1 MEQPAAEVRGSAAL
15 DATEPGAHD
24 ARREARVRYL
34 ALLACINSVSLGYQ
48 IGAVTVSNG
57 LVKRHLN
64 LSNAQL
70 AAYEASVNIAAIAG
84 AALSSLISEQL
95 GRRGVFL
102 LAAFVF
108 SAGSVVQAL
117 SWTYASLLV
126 GILLVGLGVGIGLA
140 IDPLYIAEISPPGG
154 RGFFVTYSE
163 AAIAAGQLLGYIIAL
178 IIDASLGSCACAWR
192 LMLGLGVVPPACLAY
207 AVIFVM
213 PESPRWLARHGRE
226 EEARKVLED
235 DLQWDATR
243 AQAILEDVRA
253 EAAQAPAAGQTWLGL
268 LHLART
274 KPAVR
279 RMLLVGVGTAVAQQ
293 LSGTDA
299 LFYNYV
305 KAADAVGFSRLWKVY
320 ATLVGFGTCKL
331 LTAFASM
338 YLLDT
343 VGRRPLVVASAFAT
357 TTVLYLL
364 ALVFG
369 WATDQRGNSGYES
382 LVILLFY
389 AYVIAF
395 EIGLGPGCW
404 LVPSECFYNDIRMR
418 AMSLA
423 TFANRCTTT
432 GVVGTAISIQRAWS
446 WSGFY
451 AWYGSVCL
459 TGAVFLF
466 LFLPETKGKSLEQMY
481 TYFEKI
487 TGGDMGAALSASEGG
502 RAAVA

>member
-1 MEQPAAEVRGSAAL
+1 MRRGENSPLISRNMEQPAAEVRGSAAL

-178 IIDASLGSCACAWR
+178 IINASLGSCACAWR

-253 EAAQAPAAGQTWLGL
+253 EAQQAPAAGQTWLGL

-274 KPAVR
+274 KPAVPP
-279 RMLLVGVGTAVAQQ
+279 
-293 LSGTDA
+293 
-299 LFYNYV
+299 
-305 KAADAVGFSRLWKVY
+305 
-320 ATLVGFGTCKL
+320 
-331 LTAFASM
+331 
-338 YLLDT
+338 
-343 VGRRPLVVASAFAT
+343 RRPSF
-357 TTVLYLL
+357 
-364 ALVFG
+364 
-369 WATDQRGNSGYES
+369 
-382 LVILLFY
+382 
-389 AYVIAF
+389 
-395 EIGLGPGCW
+395 
-404 LVPSECFYNDIRMR
+404 
-418 AMSLA
+418 
-423 TFANRCTTT
+423 
-432 GVVGTAISIQRAWS
+432 
-446 WSGFY
+446 
-451 AWYGSVCL
+451 
-459 TGAVFLF
+459 
-466 LFLPETKGKSLEQMY
+466 
-481 TYFEKI
+481 
-487 TGGDMGAALSASEGG
+487 
-502 RAAVA
+502 

>member
-1 MEQPAAEVRGSAAL
+1 MRRGENSPLISRNMEQPAAEVRGSAAL

-178 IIDASLGSCACAWR
+178 IINASLGSCACAWR

-253 EAAQAPAAGQTWLGL
+253 ESAQAPQAGQTWLGL

-274 KPAVR
+274 KPAVPPR
-279 RMLLVGVGTAVAQQ
+279 RPFSTRSRVDGVVVDIASTLTPSARRVLFQSHFGERRSRTGEAHAISRRRHGSRTAALGNGCFVLQLREGRRRRRLLAAVEGLRDARRLRHVQITDSFRVDVSARHRGTTASCRSVGLCHHNSTLPPGVGVWLGDGPAGQ
-293 LSGTDA
+293 
-299 LFYNYV
+299 
-305 KAADAVGFSRLWKVY
+305 
-320 ATLVGFGTCKL
+320 FG
-331 LTAFASM
+331 
-338 YLLDT
+338 
-343 VGRRPLVVASAFAT
+343 
-357 TTVLYLL
+357 
-364 ALVFG
+364 
-369 WATDQRGNSGYES
+369 
-382 LVILLFY
+382 I
-389 AYVIAF
+389 
-395 EIGLGPGCW
+395 
-404 LVPSECFYNDIRMR
+404 
-418 AMSLA
+418 
-423 TFANRCTTT
+423 
-432 GVVGTAISIQRAWS
+432 
-446 WSGFY
+446 
-451 AWYGSVCL
+451 
-459 TGAVFLF
+459 
-466 LFLPETKGKSLEQMY
+466 
-481 TYFEKI
+481 
-487 TGGDMGAALSASEGG
+487 
-502 RAAVA
+502 

>member
-57 LVKRHLN
+57 LVKRHLD

-84 AALSSLISEQL
+84 AILSGLISEEL
-95 GRRGVFL
+95 GRRNVFL
-102 LAAFVF
+102 LSAFVF
-108 SAGSVVQAL
+108 SAGSIVQAL

-163 AAIAAGQLLGYIIAL
+163 AAISAGQLLGYVIAL
-178 IIDASLGSCACAWR
+178 IIDASMGSCACAWR
-192 LMLGLGVVPPACLAY
+192 LMLGLGVVPAACLAY
-207 AVIFVM
+207 AVLFIM

-253 EAAQAPAAGQTWLGL
+253 ESAQAPQAGQTWLGL

-331 LTAFASM
+331 ITAFASM

-343 VGRRPLVVASAFAT
+343 VGTCVEIKFWAPHAIDAM
-357 TTVLYLL
+357 LYL
-364 ALVFG
+364 
-369 WATDQRGNSGYES
+369 
-382 LVILLFY
+382 
-389 AYVIAF
+389 
-395 EIGLGPGCW
+395 
-404 LVPSECFYNDIRMR
+404 
-418 AMSLA
+418 
-423 TFANRCTTT
+423 
-432 GVVGTAISIQRAWS
+432 
-446 WSGFY
+446 
-451 AWYGSVCL
+451 
-459 TGAVFLF
+459 
-466 LFLPETKGKSLEQMY
+466 
-481 TYFEKI
+481 
-487 TGGDMGAALSASEGG
+487 
-502 RAAVA
+502 

>member
-1 MEQPAAEVRGSAAL
+1 M
-15 DATEPGAHD
+15 
-24 ARREARVRYL
+24 
-34 ALLACINSVSLGYQ
+34 SLGYQ

-57 LVKRHLN
+57 LVKKHLG

-70 AAYEASVNIAAIAG
+70 AMYEAAVNIGAISG
-84 AALSSLISEQL
+84 ALLSSLISQPL

-102 LAAFVF
+102 CSAFF
-108 SAGSVVQAL
+108 FIAGSLVQAL

-163 AAIAAGQLLGYIIAL
+163 AAITAGQLLGFIVAL
-178 IIDASLGSCACAWR
+178 IIQFTAGSWGGAWR
-192 LMLGLGVVPPACLAY
+192 LMLGLGVVPAAALAY
-207 AVIFVM
+207 ATIFIL

-226 EEARKVLED
+226 EEARKVLEE

-243 AQAILEDVRA
+243 ASAILEDIRG
-253 EAAQAPAAGQTWLGL
+253 EASQTTGDESQTWLGL
-268 LHLART
+268 LQLART
-274 KPAVR
+274 KPAAR
-279 RMLLVGVGTAVAQQ
+279 RMLLVGIGAAVAQQ
-293 LSGTDA
+293 LSGIDA
-299 LFYNYV
+299 VFYNYV
-305 KAADAVGFSRLWKVY
+305 QAADAVGFGRLWKVY

-343 VGRRPLVVASAFAT
+343 VGRRPLVVASGFAT
-357 TTVLYLL
+357 SAVLFLL
-364 ALVFG
+364 ALAFR
-369 WATDQRGNSGYES
+369 WSTDERGNAGFQT
-382 LVILLFY
+382 LIILLFY
-389 AYVIAF
+389 AYVISF

-451 AWYGSVCL
+451 AWYGSTCL
-459 TGAVFLF
+459 VGAVFLF
-466 LFLPETKGKSLEQMY
+466 VFLPETKGKSLEQMY
-481 TYFEKI
+481 TYFEKL
-487 TGGDMGAALSASEGG
+487 TGGDMGASLRASEGG
-502 RAAVA
+502 RAGVA

>member
-1 MEQPAAEVRGSAAL
+1 MEQPEVRGSAAL

-84 AALSSLISEQL
+84 AILSGLVSEEL
-95 GRRGVFL
+95 GRRNVFL
-102 LAAFVF
+102 VSAFVF

-163 AAIAAGQLLGYIIAL
+163 AAISAGQLLGYVIAL
-178 IIDASLGSCACAWR
+178 IIDASMGSCACAWR
-192 LMLGLGVVPPACLAY
+192 LMLGLGVVPAGCLAY
-207 AVIFVM
+207 AVIFIM

-253 EAAQAPAAGQTWLGL
+253 EAAQAPQAGQTWLGL

-274 KPAVR
+274 KPAVPP
-279 RMLLVGVGTAVAQQ
+279 
-293 LSGTDA
+293 
-299 LFYNYV
+299 
-305 KAADAVGFSRLWKVY
+305 
-320 ATLVGFGTCKL
+320 
-331 LTAFASM
+331 
-338 YLLDT
+338 
-343 VGRRPLVVASAFAT
+343 RRPFFNAQSRR
-357 TTVLYLL
+357 
-364 ALVFG
+364 
-369 WATDQRGNSGYES
+369 WRGSGH
-382 LVILLFY
+382 
-389 AYVIAF
+389 
-395 EIGLGPGCW
+395 
-404 LVPSECFYNDIRMR
+404 
-418 AMSLA
+418 
-423 TFANRCTTT
+423 
-432 GVVGTAISIQRAWS
+432 
-446 WSGFY
+446 
-451 AWYGSVCL
+451 SVN
-459 TGAVFLF
+459 
-466 LFLPETKGKSLEQMY
+466 P
-481 TYFEKI
+481 
-487 TGGDMGAALSASEGG
+487 
-502 RAAVA
+502 

>member
-1 MEQPAAEVRGSAAL
+1 MEQPEVRGSAAL

-84 AALSSLISEQL
+84 AILSGLVSEPV

-102 LAAFVF
+102 LSAFVF

-163 AAIAAGQLLGYIIAL
+163 AAISAGQLLGYVIAL
-178 IIDASLGSCACAWR
+178 IIDASMGSCACAWR
-192 LMLGLGVVPPACLAY
+192 LMLGLGVVPAACLAY
-207 AVIFVM
+207 AVIFIM

-253 EAAQAPAAGQTWLGL
+253 EAQQAPAAGQTWLGL

-293 LSGTDA
+293 PSGSKPLESAQGGGMQRRTAAGSRGSAEEVLRLKKLADEQGVLKKIKSLMRRVVDA
-299 LFYNYV
+299 DGSIAWV
-305 KAADAVGFSRLWKVY
+305 KNENVQNF
-320 ATLVGFGTCKL
+320 
-331 LTAFASM
+331 
-338 YLLDT
+338 
-343 VGRRPLVVASAFAT
+343 
-357 TTVLYLL
+357 L
-364 ALVFG
+364 A
-369 WATDQRGNSGYES
+369 
-382 LVILLFY
+382 
-389 AYVIAF
+389 
-395 EIGLGPGCW
+395 
-404 LVPSECFYNDIRMR
+404 
-418 AMSLA
+418 
-423 TFANRCTTT
+423 
-432 GVVGTAISIQRAWS
+432 
-446 WSGFY
+446 
-451 AWYGSVCL
+451 
-459 TGAVFLF
+459 
-466 LFLPETKGKSLEQMY
+466 KGKGSSVVKQP
-481 TYFEKI
+481 EKKNI
-487 TGGDMGAALSASEGG
+487 FQRVEEAFTA
-502 RAAVA
+502 